1 MSGESGRAGAPQGPP
16 WSLDLLADLHAGV
29 LDGPTADE
37 LRRQVE
43 ADPEA
48 REIMAALDATS
59 ADLSDLPPL
68 TIPDDVSARIDAAL
82 QDEVRAWTAEQE
94 PTRPVPT
101 MSTPVTS
108 PAAATGGSAQV
119 VDFAAAKARRRRRMT
134 LGAGLVGVAAAAAAV
149 IFAVLPG
156 TGSDSHTAQP
166 PAPSHQHGNQ
176 GAPLALSGDQVHLD
190 GQQFSQ
196 VMSSDQYVSALAD
209 PQQLI
214 GCLRANGV
222 QGGTPMGAREIT
234 LNGKPA
240 QLLIL
245 PGGGLGK
252 FRLLAVGP
260 DCASGNPSTISD
272 STFGG

>member
-1 MSGESGRAGAPQGPP
+1 MSGESRRIGAPQGPP

-48 REIMAALDATS
+48 REIMAALDATTT
-59 ADLSDLPPL
+59 DLADLPPL

-82 QDEVRAWTAEQE
+82 QDEVRNWTRESAPAQPAQ
-94 PTRPVPT
+94 PTPT
-101 MSTPVTS
+101 MSA
-108 PAAATGGSAQV
+108 PAGKQAQV
-119 VDFAAAKARRRRRMT
+119 VDFAAAKARRRRRT
-134 LGAGLVGVAAAAAAV
+134 TIGAGLVGVAAAAAAV
-149 IFAVLPG
+149 VFAVLPG
-156 TGSDSHTAQP
+156 SGGDDNTAQP
-166 PAPSHQHGNQ
+166 PVPTATQPGAGHN
-176 GAPLALSGDQVHLD
+176 APLALAGDQVTLD

-196 VMSSDQYVSALAD
+196 VMTSDQYVSTLAD

-214 GCLRANGV
+214 GCLQANGV
-222 QGGTPMGAREIT
+222 RDGKPMGAREIT
-234 LNGKPA
+234 LNGEPA

-252 FRLLAVGP
+252 FRLLAVGT
-260 DCASGNPSTISD
+260 DCGPGNPSTVSD

>member
-1 MSGESGRAGAPQGPP
+1 MSGESRRTGAPQGPP

-48 REIMAALDATS
+48 REIMAALDATTT
-59 ADLSDLPPL
+59 DLADLPPL
-68 TIPDDVSARIDAAL
+68 TVPDDVSARIDAAL
-82 QDEVRAWTAEQE
+82 QDEVRNWTRESAPAQ
-94 PTRPVPT
+94 PAQQMPT
-101 MSTPVTS
+101 MSA
-108 PAAATGGSAQV
+108 PAGNGAQV
-119 VDFAAAKARRRRRMT
+119 VDFAAAKARRRRRT
-134 LGAGLVGVAAAAAAV
+134 TIGAGLVGVAAAAAAV
-149 IFAVLPG
+149 VFAVLPG
-156 TGSDSHTAQP
+156 TGDDDNTAQP
-166 PAPSHQHGNQ
+166 PVPTSTQPGAGHS
-176 GAPLALSGDQVHLD
+176 APLALAGDQVSLD

-196 VMSSDQYVSALAD
+196 VMTSDQYVSTLAD

-214 GCLRANGV
+214 GCLQANGV
-222 QGGTPMGAREIT
+222 RGGKPMGAREIT
-234 LNGKPA
+234 LNGRPA

-252 FRLLAVGP
+252 FRLLAVGA
-260 DCASGNPSTISD
+260 DCGPGNPSTVSD

>member
-1 MSGESGRAGAPQGPP
+1 MSGESRRAGAPQGPP

-59 ADLSDLPPL
+59 SDLADLPPL
-68 TIPDDVSARIDAAL
+68 TIPDDVSARIEAAL
-82 QDEVRAWTAEQE
+82 QDEVRAWTEDAT
-94 PTRPVPT
+94 PTRPVQRMPT
-101 MSTPVTS
+101 MSE
-108 PAAATGGSAQV
+108 PAGENAQV

-134 LGAGLVGVAAAAAAV
+134 IGAGLVGVAAAAAAV
-149 IFAVLPG
+149 VFAVLPG
-156 TGSDSHTAQP
+156 TSQNNTAQP
-166 PAPSHQHGNQ
+166 PAPTDTRPSGSQ
-176 GAPLALSGDQVHLD
+176 GAPLALTGDQVTLD
-190 GQQFSQ
+190 GKQFSQ
-196 VMSSDQYVSALAD
+196 VMSSDQYVSTLAD

-214 GCLRANGV
+214 GCLQANGV
-222 QGGTPMGAREIT
+222 QGGKPMGAREIT
-234 LNGKPA
+234 LNGRPA

-245 PGGGLGK
+245 PGGSLGQ

-260 DCASGNPSTISD
+260 DCSRGNPSTISN

>member
-1 MSGESGRAGAPQGPP
+1 MSGESRRAGAPQGPP

-59 ADLSDLPPL
+59 ADLADLPPL
-68 TIPDDVSARIDAAL
+68 TIPDDVSASIEAAL
-82 QDEVRAWTAEQE
+82 QAEVRARSGEE
-94 PTRPVPT
+94 DPTRPVPT
-101 MSTPVTS
+101 MST
-108 PAAATGGSAQV
+108 AATSGPAGSGGQV

-156 TGSDSHTAQP
+156 TGGDSNTAQP
-166 PAPSHQHGNQ
+166 QAPSPQQ
-176 GAPLALSGDQVHLD
+176 GSQGGPLALAGDQVHLD

-196 VMSSDQYVSALAD
+196 VMSSDQYVSTLAD

-214 GCLRANGV
+214 GCLQANGV
-222 QGGTPMGAREIT
+222 RGGKPMGAREIT

-240 QLLIL
+240 QLLVL

-260 DCASGNPSTISD
+260 DCGSGNPSTISD